1 MIYLVFVFL
10 VPFIYHNTL
19 ACNKMYYFEIKI
31 GVNIILIT
39 WWVLIKKT
47 SYLLGQ
53 SEHFLHLRFQILNFH
68 WSLKMQFIVNKLV
81 FIHPYFSFKFD
92 LYVRPKL
99 L

>member
-39 WWVLIKKT
+39 
-47 SYLLGQ
+47 
-53 SEHFLHLRFQILNFH
+53 
-68 WSLKMQFIVNKLV
+68 
-81 FIHPYFSFKFD
+81 
-92 LYVRPKL
+92 
-99 L
+99 